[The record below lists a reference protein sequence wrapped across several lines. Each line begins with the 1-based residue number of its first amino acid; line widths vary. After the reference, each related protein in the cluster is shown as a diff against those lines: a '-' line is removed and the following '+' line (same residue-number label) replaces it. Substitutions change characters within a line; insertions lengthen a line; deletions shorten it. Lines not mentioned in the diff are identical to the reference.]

1 MRRTPRRLV
10 RRRLRVPRDLPHP
23 PARWQLILQPIRV
36 AQRLRL
42 RSLQRLHLRLLL
54 QPPLHVRA
62 SRLQHLR
69 RDPAC
74 RCGLQQH
81 REARLLEHVL
91 RQRRLGL
98 LVLPAHLQ
106 LCNAIPRVRERL
118 VVRQDKRVQVRRK
131 ACARLVER
139 RNNIVRAVR
148 RRAVLVVRPGSVRA
162 DRLRDSRNV
171 LAAVVDR
178 VAAIIRDQ

>member
-1 MRRTPRRLV
+1 
-10 RRRLRVPRDLPHP
+10 
-23 PARWQLILQPIRV
+23 
-36 AQRLRL
+36 
-42 RSLQRLHLRLLL
+42 
-54 QPPLHVRA
+54 
-62 SRLQHLR
+62 
-69 RDPAC
+69 
-74 RCGLQQH
+74 
-81 REARLLEHVL
+81 
-91 RQRRLGL
+91 
-98 LVLPAHLQ
+98 
-106 LCNAIPRVRERL
+106 